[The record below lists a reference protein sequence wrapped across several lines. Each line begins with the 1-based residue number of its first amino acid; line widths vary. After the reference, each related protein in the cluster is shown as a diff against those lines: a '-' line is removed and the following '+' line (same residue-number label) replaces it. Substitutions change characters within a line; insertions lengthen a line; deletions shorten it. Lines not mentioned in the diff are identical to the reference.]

1 MAHFGACRVSEAGR
15 SYLKDH
21 ESEGFGKSS
30 QEVLNPIAGAFRAAC
45 CGVRPAMT
53 AHFFLFFFI
62 AAAGLLLSS
71 CSREPEI
78 KNPGA
83 ITVGFLADAK
93 RLLPLL
99 ASDGA
104 SGEIAQ
110 WIFNGLTKYDKNL
123 KITGELAES
132 WEVSPDGLQ
141 IIFHLRKGV
150 RWHDGAEFTAEDVL
164 FTYNTAVDP
173 KIPTPYSSN
182 YGPVRNVEALD
193 KYTVRVLYHEP
204 FAPALESWGMGILPK
219 HILENKDITTEYYSR
234 NPIGT
239 GPYRLREWVTGQKIV
254 LEANESYY
262 EGRPGIDKFIARVIP
277 DTATMFLELK
287 FGGID
292 FMGITPPQYK
302 LQANKKIFNQYFNK
316 FRYPAFGYTYLGY
329 NLLDPKFSDRRVR
342 QAITHAINKKD
353 IIAGVLL
360 GYGTPCTGPFPPES
374 WAYNPKV
381 KDLSFDP
388 DLSIK
393 LLEEAG
399 WKAGKSGLVEKDG
412 KPFEFTVITNQGNEA
427 RLKAAQIIRE
437 NLKKIGIS
445 MNIKVL
451 EWQAMLHEFIDKKR
465 FEAIIMG
472 WGLSRDPD
480 MYDIWHSSKTKEG
493 EFNFISYRN
502 DEVDRLLLEGRRTFD
517 HERRT
522 GIYHRIHE
530 ILAEDQPYTFLYVPD
545 ALPVLHKRFKGVE
558 KAPIGI
564 WHDFI
569 HWQVPKNR
577 IDWYS

>member
-1 MAHFGACRVSEAGR
+1 MIVSDRPYAFCFIDKLLRVR
-15 SYLKDH
+15 L
-21 ESEGFGKSS
+21 
-30 QEVLNPIAGAFRAAC
+30 
-45 CGVRPAMT
+45 AMT
-53 AHFFLFFFI
+53 SHFFLFFFI

-219 HILENKDITTEYYSR
+219 HILDNKDITTEYYSR

-302 LQANKKIFNQYFNK
+302 LQASKNIFNQYFNK
-316 FRYPAFGYTYLGY
+316 FRYPSFGYTYLGY

-342 QAITHAINKKD
+342 RAITHAINKKD

-388 DLSIK
+388 DLSMK